1 MNKCFFF
8 DTSALV
14 KLYHEEAGTEELTV
28 LIDQENPVIVISSI
42 AAVEMISA
50 LTKKVRTGEIDIP
63 CFNEAVLGF
72 ESDLSNFHVVA
83 IEAKTMA
90 RAADLLKTTGLKDAL
105 KTLDS
110 LQLASALAFTETS
123 NLDMFIAADGVLL
136 KLGEN
141 LGIKVMAA

>member
-50 LTKKVRTGEIDIP
+50 MTKKVRTGEIDIP

-72 ESDLSNFHVVA
+72 ESDLPNFHVVA
-83 IEAKTMA
+83 IEAKTME
-90 RAADLLKTTGLKDAL
+90 RSSDLLKATGLKHAL
-105 KTLDS
+105 KTVDS
-110 LQLASALAFTETS
+110 LQLASALIFSEMS
-123 NLDMFIAADGVLL
+123 KLDLFIAADGVLL
-136 KLGEN
+136 KISEN
-141 LGIKVMAA
+141 LGLKVMAA

>member
-1 MNKCFFF
+1 MSKCFFF

-14 KLYHEEAGTEELTV
+14 KLYHEEAGTEELTALV
-28 LIDQENPVIVISSI
+28 ERENPLIVISDI
-42 AAVEMISA
+42 AVIEMASA
-50 LTKKVRTGEIDIP
+50 LAKKVRTTEIDVAS
-63 CFNEAVLGF
+63 FKEAVTAF
-72 ESDLSNFHVVA
+72 ESDLSNFEVVA
-83 IEAKTMA
+83 MGVDVMA
-90 RAADLLKTTGLKDAL
+90 LASELLKTTGLKDAL